1 GDAVL
6 GALGW
11 YEKNSGWRTHPV
23 RQKQPNGWGLYDM
36 HGNVW
41 EWCADWYDENYY
53 KKSPAADPRGPGSG
67 EYRVLRGGAWSS
79 SANRCRA
86 AYRCGSTPTNRDDA
100 LGLRVA
106 VGAP

>member
-1 GDAVL
+1 L

-11 YEKNSGWRTHPV
+11 YEKNSGGRTNPV
-23 RQKQPNGWGLYDM
+23 KRLRGNGWGLYDM

-41 EWCADWYDENYY
+41 EWCEDWYGRDYY
-53 KKSPAADPRGPGSG
+53 RISPVEDPRGPGSG
-67 EYRVLRGGAWSS
+67 SVRVLRGGAWSDYAS
-79 SANRCRA
+79 LCRA
-86 AYRCGSTPTNRDDA
+86 ASRYFGAPSDWYSP